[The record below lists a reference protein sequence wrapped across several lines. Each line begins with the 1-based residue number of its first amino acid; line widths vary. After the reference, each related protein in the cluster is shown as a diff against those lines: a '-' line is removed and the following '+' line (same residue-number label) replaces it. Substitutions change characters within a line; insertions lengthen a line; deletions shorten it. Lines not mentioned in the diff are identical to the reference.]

1 MIKKRC
7 SKCGKIKPIKYFTIR
22 KNRKSGYWP
31 WCRDCKNKYQRE
43 YNKRDYVKIKRNVF
57 RKKND
62 IKYKTS
68 PKGKNTNKQYEQ
80 QSRNNLHDRYVKSV
94 LTKQSSLTHADIPQE
109 LIEIKRL
116 QLQLIRELKKQCNKM

>member
-7 SKCGKIKPIKYFTIR
+7 SKCGKVKPINHFTIR

-43 YNKRDYVKIKRNVF
+43 YNKRDYVKVKRNVF

-62 IKYKTS
+62 CNYKKST
-68 PKGKNTNKQYEQ
+68 KGKNTNKKYENKK
-80 QSRNNLHDRYVKSV
+80 REELADCYIKGLITKKSC
-94 LTKQSSLTHADIPQE
+94 LTHDDIPSD
-109 LIEIKRL
+109 LVEIKRL
-116 QLQLIRELKKQCNKM
+116 QLQIIRELKKQCDKT